1 MGPKSRWWGG
11 VGSGGYL
18 RPDQFLDHLTVIKD
32 DRLEDSFANFRS
44 KILLK
49 ISDQVGQGRRAALFT
64 GPADNL
70 SPCEKLPVV

>member
-1 MGPKSRWWGG
+1 MILLLLHFRCLTDCF
-11 VGSGGYL
+11 GSFQIL
-18 RPDQFLDHLTVIKD
+18 KN

-44 KILLK
+44 KTLLK
-49 ISDQVGQGRRAALFT
+49 KSDQVGQGRRAALFT

>member
-1 MGPKSRWWGG
+1 MDQN
-11 VGSGGYL
+11 VGLDIGICFL
-18 RPDQFLDHLTVIKD
+18 TPDQFLDHLTVIKD

-70 SPCEKLPVV
+70 SPCEKLPLV

>member
-1 MGPKSRWWGG
+1 MKQIVLVVFRFKKS
-11 VGSGGYL
+11 
-18 RPDQFLDHLTVIKD
+18 

-70 SPCEKLPVV
+70 SPCEKLPVVLKFC